1 MAKLTEIKVDTTS
14 FNVKY
19 WGKKTLEEFM
29 AEAKKEGAG
38 MIPEDVEPK
47 DHDEWLKIAHDQIV
61 RAYNGDETVL
71 PEVSV
76 DAIKEA
82 EAAAQAEAPKK
93 TTKKTAEGEAPKA

>member
-38 MIPEDVEPK
+38 MIPEDVDEK

-61 RAYNGDETVL
+61 KAYNGDETVL

-76 DAIKEA
+76 EAIKEA
-82 EAAAQAEAPKK
+82 AAAAQAEPAKK
-93 TTKKTAEGEAPKA
+93 PAKKPAEGDAPKA